1 MHPHARAR
9 HVTSLGPPQSGGVL
23 SSAQTTYADA
33 VSTQPPAD
41 APPHDADARDA
52 ARSDSEARW
61 HRVQPALEQLDR
73 LAAPV
78 RETMQENVARASVVM
93 QWVNRLRVYRVV
105 LRFTSRDG
113 NLLAA
118 GMSYRAIFAIFAAMW
133 LGFSIAGFWLA
144 GNSAIEGAIISLIDQ
159 VVPGLVGPGGAIS
172 EAELEA
178 LGSTLGWTGVVAGV
192 GLLWTATSWLN
203 AIRLSVRVMFDLG
216 SVKVNFVLARLGDA
230 ALALSF
236 GVILVIAATLS
247 LASTNILTTLLT
259 WIGINSDSFWSEG
272 AAGLAS
278 FVIVAALN
286 VLVLA
291 VMFRLLSRVAIP
303 LRALLVGAT
312 LGGLSLS
319 VLSTA
324 AGFLFSGT
332 GNNPLLASFA
342 VFFGLLLWFNL
353 VARVILLAASWIA
366 VGMSDRG
373 ISPRALTAEQRE
385 RERAL
390 EDHQAR
396 PRAAEGS
403 VTVAQDAYEKAR
415 GIGRILAGRRLTK
428 AHAHLGAIAAERPVS
443 DAPSDAVVSDAP
455 HTL

>member
-1 MHPHARAR
+1 M
-9 HVTSLGPPQSGGVL
+9 
-23 SSAQTTYADA
+23 SS
-33 VSTQPPAD
+33 QPPAD
-41 APPHDADARDA
+41 GPPHDADPDDA
-52 ARSDSEARW
+52 GPRW
-61 HRVQPALEQLDR
+61 HRIKPTLEQLDK

-78 RETMQENVARASVVM
+78 RQTVQEKVARASVVV
-93 QWVNRLRVYRVV
+93 QWANRFRIYRVG

-118 GMSYRAIFAIFAAMW
+118 GMSYRAIFAIFAAVW

-144 GNSAIEGAIISLIDQ
+144 GNSAIETAIINLIDQ

-172 EAELEA
+172 DAA
-178 LGSTLGWTGVVAGV
+178 LNTIGSTLGWTGVIAGI

-216 SVKVNFVLARLGDA
+216 SVKVNLVLARLGDA

-236 GVILVIAATLS
+236 GVVLVVAATLS
-247 LASTNILTTLLT
+247 LASTTVLTTLLS
-259 WIGINSDSFWSEG
+259 WIGVNNNSFWSEVVG
-272 AAGLAS
+272 GLAS

-291 VMFRLLSRVAIP
+291 VMFRVLSRVAIP

-324 AGFLFSGT
+324 AGFLFSGA
-332 GNNPLLASFA
+332 GSNPLLASFA

-366 VGMSDRG
+366 VGMNDRG
-373 ISPRALTAEQRE
+373 ISPRTLTAEQRE
-385 RERAL
+385 LERAL
-390 EDHQAR
+390 EDYQAR
-396 PRAAEGS
+396 VGAAEAD
-403 VTVAQDAYEKAR
+403 VAEAQGDYENAR
-415 GIGRILAGRRLTK
+415 GLGKIFAGRRLTK
-428 AHAHLGAIAAERPVS
+428 AHARLGAIAAER
-443 DAPSDAVVSDAP
+443 AARAERAVGRSSGGL
-455 HTL
+455 H